1 MNCIFTCKYCKKL
14 KEIEFKGFS
23 IIDSENKQGQND
35 ALKKIIENETCSNCY
50 KELIKQKKE
59 ELERIQKKTND
70 IDNIIKLIDKH
81 LEDTIFSSQL
91 ESNIED
97 FQVENN
103 KSMETFISLKKT
115 QKELEEEIENQLIE
129 LKKLKTSEEKIWSN
143 FERLENEM
151 TLLSKNLNCEKVNL
165 SINENIQINLL
176 KTNIFKLLFDL
187 EVTENYGTINGI
199 KMYYSDNNFKFSEIY
214 CGWGHII
221 FLTTILNYRA
231 NKILNMNDE
240 HNFKIYYALD
250 HSYIIDFNDKT
261 RGQYLFY
268 SEVPTE
274 NNKKKIEKLNQS
286 MKIYLRILKVLIK
299 KYQRFDLSIQN
310 LNTDF
315 EIGENSINKF
325 SILCDLSEKTDK
337 NWNLCIRN
345 IIIIL
350 QILIK
355 SILNWENKQ
364 LTLLLEK
371 TKLFQ
376 INK

>member
-1 MNCIFTCKYCKKL
+1 MNCTFICKYCKKL

-176 KTNIFKLLFDL
+176 KTNIFK
-187 EVTENYGTINGI
+187 
-199 KMYYSDNNFKFSEIY
+199 
-214 CGWGHII
+214 
-221 FLTTILNYRA
+221 
-231 NKILNMNDE
+231 
-240 HNFKIYYALD
+240 
-250 HSYIIDFNDKT
+250 
-261 RGQYLFY
+261 
-268 SEVPTE
+268 
-274 NNKKKIEKLNQS
+274 
-286 MKIYLRILKVLIK
+286 
-299 KYQRFDLSIQN
+299 
-310 LNTDF
+310 
-315 EIGENSINKF
+315 
-325 SILCDLSEKTDK
+325 
-337 NWNLCIRN
+337 
-345 IIIIL
+345 
-350 QILIK
+350 
-355 SILNWENKQ
+355 
-364 LTLLLEK
+364 
-371 TKLFQ
+371 
-376 INK
+376 